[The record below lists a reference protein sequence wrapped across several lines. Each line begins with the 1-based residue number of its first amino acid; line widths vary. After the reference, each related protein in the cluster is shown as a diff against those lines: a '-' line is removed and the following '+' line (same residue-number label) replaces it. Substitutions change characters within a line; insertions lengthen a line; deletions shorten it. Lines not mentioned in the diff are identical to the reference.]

1 MSIIKA
7 LFCSS
12 CSFLHAESP
21 DPQLQS
27 AIVLY
32 RIAKETVC
40 WPCFAQKCH
49 HSWTLLHTVPL
60 IHLSL
65 SERLQSRSDI
75 CKVPPPNI
83 QPSISSCCYFSPDSI
98 TDDVVKELWWKSM
111 WWTGGDLL
119 CVCVCVHAQWNEE
132 KQWEDE
138 ACKREPNERQGNTL
152 PSSVFWCYCI
162 SKE

>member
-119 CVCVCVHAQWNEE
+119 CVCVCTLSEMKKNSGRMKHA
-132 KQWEDE
+132 
-138 ACKREPNERQGNTL
+138 
-152 PSSVFWCYCI
+152 
-162 SKE
+162 KESQMKGKGIHCHLQFSDATV